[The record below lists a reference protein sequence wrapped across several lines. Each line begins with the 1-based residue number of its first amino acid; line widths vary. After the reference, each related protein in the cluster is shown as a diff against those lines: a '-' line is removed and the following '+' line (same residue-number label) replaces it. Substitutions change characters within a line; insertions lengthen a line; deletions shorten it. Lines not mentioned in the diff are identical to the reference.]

1 MRTLLSALAIC
12 AAAPLSAASDAATF
26 ASIDGGT
33 LSLDDYAGQPV
44 LVVNT
49 ASMCGYTPQ
58 FTALQ
63 ELYDTYRDQGLVVL
77 AVPSDDF
84 NQELSTA
91 SDVKEFCE
99 LQYGIDLP
107 MTDITHVR
115 GDAAHPFYKDIAAR
129 AGFVPGWNFNKI
141 LLDGE
146 RNVVGTWGSPVGPM
160 SEAITGPVEALL
172 D

>member
-1 MRTLLSALAIC
+1 MRNLLSALAIC

-33 LSLDDYAGQPV
+33 LSLDHWKGQPV

-63 ELYDTYRDQGLVVL
+63 QLYDTYRDRGLVVL

-91 SDVKEFCE
+91 SEVKDFCE
-99 LQYGIDLP
+99 LQYGIEMP

-115 GDAAHPFYKDIAAR
+115 GDAAHPFFKDVAAQT
-129 AGFVPGWNFNKI
+129 GFEPGWNFNKI

-146 RNVVGTWGSPVGPM
+146 GRVVGTWGSPVGPM
-160 SEAITGPVEALL
+160 SEAITGKVEALL